1 MAKKFVPN
9 NNDFAIAYYRF
20 SPHAQSDASI
30 QQQRDAA
37 QKYAAGHGL
46 QIVKEYKDEAISG
59 TTDQRPGFQL
69 MLSEIGK
76 IKPGALII
84 WKTDRL
90 GRDRYDLAIAKK
102 YIRDDG
108 CVIHYIAEPIAGDA
122 PESALMEGVPES
134 MAEYYSRQLRTNIK
148 RGHLYN
154 AQNCL
159 YNGHKALGYAAEPAP
174 EFGKDRQR
182 YVIDPVTAPF
192 VQKIF
197 EDYAAGKPM
206 VEIAKELNSLG
217 VTTVR
222 GKPFTVNSL
231 AHILN
236 NRAYI
241 GEYRYG
247 DIVTTDGMPA
257 IVSPEVFEAAQKRL
271 ILNKRQ
277 GGQRAN
283 GLTPEEA
290 PRFWLTGKLYCGKC
304 GTPMQGC
311 SGTSSHKGAKH
322 YYYACGAA
330 RKKKCLL
337 KYVKKDKIEAIACFM
352 LSECL
357 KDTELLASLAVDVAA
372 YYQKEHEDKGDIEG
386 LKTERAET
394 EKALNNL
401 VRAIEQGIFSETT
414 QTRLLELES
423 RKKALTEAIEAEEIK
438 RAVTKNEISIQHFFD
453 EYKNADLND
462 PTVRDY
468 LLDYFVDKIFVY
480 DDRVILTAWYGDDK
494 KEITW
499 GDIDCVVVKDRKRKK
514 GSSASELVPPA
525 QKFPPPFRFRLRRKL
540 HSGGNFFAFRR
551 DPLRWAHGGVGTRPL
566 WIAFCPHNTNKKVR
580 SFGFPKTA
588 DFSITVHNI
597 PTR

>member
-1 MAKKFVPN
+1 MAKKFVPDS
-9 NNDFAIAYYRF
+9 NDFAIAYYRF
-20 SPHAQSDASI
+20 SSHAQSDASI
-30 QQQRDAA
+30 QQQREAA

-46 QIVKEYKDEAISG
+46 QIIKEYKDEAISG

-69 MLSEIGK
+69 MLAEVGK
-76 IKPGALII
+76 IKPAALII

-102 YIRDDG
+102 YIRDAG
-108 CVIHYIAEPIAGDA
+108 CIIHYIAEPIAGDA
-122 PESALMEGVPES
+122 PESALMEGVLKS

-159 YNGHKALGYAAEPAP
+159 YNGHKTLGYAAEPAP

-192 VQKIF
+192 VRKIF
-197 EDYAAGKPM
+197 EDYAAGRPM
-206 VEIAKELNSLG
+206 VDIARELNSLG
-217 VTTVR
+217 VTTAR

-247 DIVTTDGMPA
+247 DIVTPGGMPA
-257 IVSPEVFEAAQKRL
+257 IVSQETFEAAQKRL

-283 GLTPEEA
+283 GLTQEEA

-311 SGTSSHKGAKH
+311 SGTSSHNGTKH

-330 RKKKCLL
+330 RKKNCSL
-337 KYVKKDKIEAIACFM
+337 KYVKKDKIEAIVCFM
-352 LSECL
+352 LSQCL

-372 YYQKEHEDKGDIEG
+372 YYQKEHEDKGYIEG
-386 LKTERAET
+386 LKAERAET

-423 RKKALTEAIEAEEIK
+423 RKKALTEAIEAEEVK
-438 RAVTKNEISIQHFFD
+438 RAVARNEISIQHFFD

-462 PTVRDY
+462 PAVRDY
-468 LLDYFVDKIFVY
+468 LLDYFVDKIFV
-480 DDRVILTAWYGDDK
+480 DDDTVILTAWYGDDK
-494 KEITW
+494 KEIAW
-499 GDIDCVVVKDRKRKK
+499 GDLNVAVQKERKRRK
-514 GSSASELVPPA
+514 SSSTSELVPP
-525 QKFPPPFRFRLRRKL
+525 
-540 HSGGNFFAFRR
+540 
-551 DPLRWAHGGVGTRPL
+551 T
-566 WIAFCPHNTNKKVR
+566 
-580 SFGFPKTA
+580 
-588 DFSITVHNI
+588 
-597 PTR
+597 

>member
-20 SPHAQSDASI
+20 SSHAQSDASI

-46 QIVKEYKDEAISG
+46 QIIKEYQDEAISG

-69 MLSEIGK
+69 MLAEIGK
-76 IKPGALII
+76 IKPAALII

-102 YIRDDG
+102 YIRDAG
-108 CVIHYIAEPIAGDA
+108 CVIHYIAEPITGDA
-122 PESALMEGVPES
+122 PESALMEGVLES

-159 YNGHKALGYAAEPAP
+159 YNGHKTLGYAAEPAP
-174 EFGKDRQR
+174 EFGKGRQR
-182 YVIDPVTAPF
+182 YIIDPVTAPF
-192 VQKIF
+192 VRKIF

-206 VEIAKELNSLG
+206 VDIAKELNGLG

-231 AHILN
+231 AHILS

-247 DIVTTDGMPA
+247 DIVTPDGMPA
-257 IVSPEVFEAAQKRL
+257 IVSQETFEAAQKRL
-271 ILNKRQ
+271 IQNKRQ

-311 SGTSSHKGAKH
+311 SGTSSHKGTKH
-322 YYYACGAA
+322 YYYACGTA
-330 RKKKCLL
+330 RKKACSL

-352 LSECL
+352 LSQCL

-372 YYQKEHEDKGDIEG
+372 YYQKEHEDKGYIEG
-386 LKTERAET
+386 LKAERAGT

-423 RKKALTEAIEAEEIK
+423 RKKALTEAIEAEELK
-438 RAVTKNEISIQHFFD
+438 RVVAKNEISIQHFFD

-462 PTVRDY
+462 PAVRDY

-480 DDRVILTAWYGDDK
+480 DDTVILTAWYGDDK
-494 KEITW
+494 KEIMW
-499 GDIDCVVVKDRKRKK
+499 GDLDVVVQKERKRKK
-514 GSSASELVPPA
+514 GSSASELVPPKIDKPR
-525 QKFPPPFRFRLRRKL
+525 QRFVDFYFLLLHDSLFTHSYGSILGKLR
-540 HSGGNFFAFRR
+540 SN
-551 DPLRWAHGGVGTRPL
+551 
-566 WIAFCPHNTNKKVR
+566 
-580 SFGFPKTA
+580 SEE
-588 DFSITVHNI
+588 
-597 PTR
+597 

>member
-1 MAKKFVPN
+1 MAKRFIPN
-9 NNDFAIAYYRF
+9 NNDFAISYYRF
-20 SPHAQSDASI
+20 SSHAQSDASI

-46 QIVKEYKDEAISG
+46 QIIKEYEDAAISG

-69 MLSEIGK
+69 MLSEISK
-76 IKPGALII
+76 IRPAALII

-90 GRDRYDLAIAKK
+90 GRDRFDLAIAKK
-102 YIRDDG
+102 QIRDAG
-108 CVIHYIAEPIAGDA
+108 CIIHYIAEPISGDA
-122 PESALMEGVPES
+122 PESALMEGVLES

-159 YNGHKALGYAAEPAP
+159 YNGHKTFGYTAEPAP
-174 EFGKDRQR
+174 EYGKDRKR
-182 YVIDPVTAPF
+182 YVVDPVTAPF

-197 EDYAAGKPM
+197 EDYAAGKPA
-206 VEIAKELNSLG
+206 VDIVKELNSAG
-217 VTTVR
+217 MTTVR
-222 GKPFTVNSL
+222 GKLFTVNSL

-241 GEYRYG
+241 GEYRYA
-247 DIVTTDGMPA
+247 DIVKPDGMPA
-257 IVSPEVFEAAQKRL
+257 LISVEVFEAAQKRL
-271 ILNKRQ
+271 IQNKRQ

-283 GLTPEEA
+283 GLDEDNT
-290 PRFWLTGKLYCGKC
+290 PRFWLTGKLLCGKC

-311 SGTSSHKGAKH
+311 SGTSKTAATKH

-330 RKKKCLL
+330 RKHGCSL
-337 KYVKKDKIEAIACFM
+337 KYVKKDKIEAITIFM
-352 LSECL
+352 LTKCL
-357 KDTELLASLAVDVAA
+357 QDMELLASLAVDVAA
-372 YYQKEHEDKGDIEG
+372 YYQREHEDKGYLEG
-386 LKTERAET
+386 LKAERAEA

-414 QTRLLELES
+414 QARLVELEG

-438 RAVTKNEISIQHFFD
+438 RAVTKNDISIQHFFD
-453 EYKNADLND
+453 EYAHADLND

-480 DDRVILTAWYGDDK
+480 DDKVIMTIWYGDDK

-499 GDIDCVVVKDRKRKK
+499 GDIDFEIQKPRKRKK
-514 GSSASELVPPA
+514 GSSASGSA
-525 QKFPPPFRFRLRRKL
+525 
-540 HSGGNFFAFRR
+540 
-551 DPLRWAHGGVGTRPL
+551 PLSKRYTNTWCSYTSY
-566 WIAFCPHNTNKKVR
+566 FCPSLTGLPFGRPAFHYADSSNVISSAGNSP
-580 SFGFPKTA
+580 SFSVIKCRNSSNGTLNSTSSA
-588 DFSITVHNI
+588 
-597 PTR
+597 

>member
-20 SPHAQSDASI
+20 SSHAQSDASI

-46 QIVKEYKDEAISG
+46 QIIKEYKDEAISG

-69 MLSEIGK
+69 MLAEIGK

-102 YIRDDG
+102 YIQDAG

-122 PESALMEGVPES
+122 PESALMEGVLES

-159 YNGHKALGYAAEPAP
+159 YNGHKTLGYAAEPAP

-247 DIVTTDGMPA
+247 DIVTPDGMPA

-271 ILNKRQ
+271 VLNKRQ

-372 YYQKEHEDKGDIEG
+372 YYQKEHEDKGYIEG

-468 LLDYFVDKIFVY
+468 LLDYFVDKQ
-480 DDRVILTAWYGDDK
+480 D
-494 KEITW
+494 
-499 GDIDCVVVKDRKRKK
+499 
-514 GSSASELVPPA
+514 
-525 QKFPPPFRFRLRRKL
+525 
-540 HSGGNFFAFRR
+540 
-551 DPLRWAHGGVGTRPL
+551 
-566 WIAFCPHNTNKKVR
+566 FCL
-580 SFGFPKTA
+580 
-588 DFSITVHNI
+588 
-597 PTR
+597 